1 MGGRQRSILAA
12 IKFPSGM
19 HESVSPRPRMSL
31 ASLKTIMGG
40 QISNIVLIRRTPV
53 SGSLTEGIGV
63 ESRSMKTG
71 GEACV

>member
-1 MGGRQRSILAA
+1 MSQWMDGRQRSILAA
-12 IKFPSGM
+12 IKFPSVM
-19 HESVSPRPRMSL
+19 HESLPDPRMSL

-53 SGSLTEGIGV
+53 SI
-63 ESRSMKTG
+63 KTG